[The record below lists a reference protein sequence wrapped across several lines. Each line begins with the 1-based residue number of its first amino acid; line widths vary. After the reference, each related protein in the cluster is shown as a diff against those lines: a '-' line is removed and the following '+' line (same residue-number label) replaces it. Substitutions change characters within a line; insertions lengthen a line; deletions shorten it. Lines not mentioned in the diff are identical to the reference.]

1 MRFFRRFNKQ
11 RIFII
16 LCLIVVSVNTPS
28 LLLSSHRLRHLGY
41 DASKEFVGDLAILK
55 HKIEVQALSAVQQ
68 EEVGSLKEPILD
80 VYRDGNQTSAV
91 SLDTIDKNDTLGQPK
106 NVRLVGNDVTTH
118 DAKKESLVTT
128 HDATVTTHDTKNESS
143 VTTHDAKNE
152 SSVTTHDAKKESQP
166 SLQEKTLATAREKA
180 LEKSRLKEIQ
190 HGQNVHSH
198 PRRVLDE
205 RVKEI
210 KDQLIRAKAYLNFVP
225 AGGNSNF
232 MKEIKLR
239 IKELERAAGD
249 VSKDSDL
256 SRRAIQKMK
265 AMRSTLSKAS
275 KMFPECSAMVKK
287 LRAMTYNAEEQLRSH
302 KNQASFLVNLAGRT
316 TPKGLH
322 CLSMRLTTEYFALQ
336 PEEQEL
342 PNQHKFQNPDLHH
355 FAVFSDNVLACSAVV
370 NSTVST
376 STAPEKIVFHI
387 VTDSLNLPAMTMW
400 FLLNPPGKATI
411 QIQSIDSFDWLSN
424 KDILQNQE
432 SLDPR
437 YTSPLN
443 HLRFYLPDIFPSLN
457 KIVLLDHDVV
467 VKRDLSGLWRI
478 NMKGKVNGAVETCLE
493 GDPSFRQMDM
503 LINFTDP
510 MVATKFDMKSCTWAF
525 GMNIFDLQDWRKRN
539 LTGLYHKYL
548 KLGSNRPLM
557 KAGTLPIGWMT
568 FYKHTRAID
577 RRWHVLGLGYDSGVK
592 LSEIEQAAVIHYDGV
607 MKPWLEVGIQKF
619 KPYWKKHVRY
629 EHPFVQRCNIHD

>member
-1 MRFFRRFNKQ
+1 MRFTRRFT

-16 LCLIVVSVNTPS
+16 LCLIAVFVTTPI
-28 LLLSSHRLRHLGY
+28 LLFSSHRLIHLGS
-41 DASKEFVGDLAILK
+41 DASKEFVGDLSILK
-55 HKIEVQALSAVQQ
+55 HRIEVQALNAVQQ
-68 EEVGSLKEPILD
+68 EEVENLKEPILD
-80 VYRDGNQTSAV
+80 VYRDGNQISAV
-91 SLDTIDKNDTLGQPK
+91 SLYTIDKNDSLGQPK
-106 NVRLVGNDVTTH
+106 NVSLAGNNVTTH
-118 DAKKESLVTT
+118 DS
-128 HDATVTTHDTKNESS
+128 
-143 VTTHDAKNE
+143 
-152 SSVTTHDAKKESQP
+152 KKESQQ
-166 SLQEKTLATAREKA
+166 SLPEETLATREKA
-180 LEKSRLKEIQ
+180 LEKSRPKEVQ
-190 HGQNVHSH
+190 HSQNVQSH
-198 PRRVLDE
+198 PRRALDE

-210 KDQLIRAKAYLNFVP
+210 KDQLIRAKAFLNFAP
-225 AGGNSNF
+225 AGSNSNF
-232 MKEIKLR
+232 VKEIKLR
-239 IKELERAAGD
+239 IKDLERATGE

-265 AMRSTLSKAS
+265 AMSATLSKAS
-275 KMFPECSAMVKK
+275 RLFPDCSAMVKK
-287 LRAMTYNAEEQLRSH
+287 LRAMTYNAEEQLRTQ
-302 KNQASFLVNLAGRT
+302 KNQASFLENLAGRT

-336 PEEQEL
+336 SEEQKL

-376 STAPEKIVFHI
+376 ARAPEKIVFHI
-387 VTDSLNLPAMTMW
+387 VTDSLNQPAMTMW
-400 FLLNPPGKATI
+400 FLSNPPGKATI
-411 QIQSIDSFDWLSN
+411 QIQSIDMFDWLPN
-424 KDILQNQE
+424 KDTLQKQE

-467 VKRDLSGLWRI
+467 VKRDLSGLWHI

-493 GDPSFRQMDM
+493 GEPSFRRMDM

-510 MVATKFDMKSCTWAF
+510 MVATKFDVKSCTWAF
-525 GMNIFDLQDWRKRN
+525 GMNLFDLQEWRKRN

-548 KLGSNRPLM
+548 ELGSNRPLM

-592 LSEIEQAAVIHYDGV
+592 LNEIEQAAVIHYDGV
-607 MKPWLEVGIQKF
+607 MKPWLEIGLQKF

-629 EHPFVQRCNIHD
+629 EHPFVQQCNIHD